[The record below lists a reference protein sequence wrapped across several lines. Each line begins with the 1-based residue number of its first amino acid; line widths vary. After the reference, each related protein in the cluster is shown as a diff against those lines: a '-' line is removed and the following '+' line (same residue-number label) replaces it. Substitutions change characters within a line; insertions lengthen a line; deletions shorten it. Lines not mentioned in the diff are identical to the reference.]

1 MVSVCY
7 RFKGQKGKNMEEQI
21 QHMKESIAD
30 LTFVL
35 ADIVCWAAHN
45 GMGTDLASELLER
58 LYGWNRRE
66 GEQS

>member
-1 MVSVCY
+1 
-7 RFKGQKGKNMEEQI
+7 MEEQI

-45 GMGTDLASELLER
+45 GMGTEHAVELLNR
-58 LYGWNRRE
+58 LYGWNGR
-66 GEQS
+66 GEQK